1 MPVFHYPPLSDLV
14 LTFDEEQRHAVWPQ
28 PDELAPDVLSRVP
41 VLGDPLRHPGPVKL
55 QRSDPALSP
64 GHTSAAVEIERP
76 DGKLGDVEHL
86 AEGAGLHR
94 VEEGV
99 ISEPRG
105 EVEQGG
111 VAGELVTKLCF
122 ADTLDHGDKVTATTS
137 ELHLLVK
144 CWHSESAVRTS
155 WESLIIVSCGF
166 IMING
171 AVVAYH
177 CRHSH
182 FCITVVT
189 NLDQSR
195 QEPESEEDQAD
206 VENPLACLFSNK
218 CHLSVRTSC
227 HATCNELHVTRDTL
241 SATSAS
247 VTVTDQ

>member
-1 MPVFHYPPLSDLV
+1 M
-14 LTFDEEQRHAVWPQ
+14 WPQ
-28 PDELAPDVLSRVP
+28 PDELAPDVLARVP
-41 VLGDPLRHPGPVKL
+41 VLGDPLGHPGPVKL
-55 QRSDPALSP
+55 QRPDPVLSP
-64 GHTSAAVEIERP
+64 GNASAAVEIECS
-76 DGKLGDVEHL
+76 DGKFGGVEHL
-86 AEGAGLHR
+86 AKGAGLHR
-94 VEEGV
+94 IEEGV

-105 EVEQGG
+105 EVEQSG

-122 ADTLDHGDKVTATTS
+122 ADALDHRDKVTATTS

-144 CWHSESAVRTS
+144 CWHPESAVLAS
-155 WESLIIVSCGF
+155 WESLISVSCGF

-177 CRHSH
+177 CH

-189 NLDQSR
+189 ILVQSR

-241 SATSAS
+241 SVTSAS